1 MILGFN
7 EIGKEDVI
15 KAGGK
20 GANLGEM
27 VSAGINVPKGFVIT
41 ADAYKEFLRIN
52 SLNELLKDELTKA
65 GKDHTKLLKAAEKFR
80 KMIKMG
86 RLPENTVN
94 EVKSAYQNLGDNILV
109 AVRSSATAED
119 LSDASFAGQQESYLN
134 IRGIDDVLDKIR
146 DCYASLW
153 GNRAVI
159 YRANQNYNQLFV
171 EIAVVIQEM
180 VESEKAGVLFTLNP
194 INNNTDEM
202 QINSSYGLGESVVSG
217 RVNADSYIVD
227 KFGNIKYI
235 NIGSKQTKIIYDK
248 NANREVEVSKELRE
262 KASLNENE
270 VIKLVEVAK
279 ALKEHYRQDM
289 DIEWAIKEGEVYIL
303 QARAVTTIK
312 KNNDS
317 ELVKPYIKDIKMSK
331 MLRKQM
337 VFQLE
342 KMPFAYRALD
352 YDYMMGINN
361 QKAII
366 FNEAGI
372 NLNSNPQID
381 DDGIQTMP
389 RDSKGINRNIFK
401 LFKTIKML
409 KDYKYCAKKCE
420 AFMIDYKNKISELK
434 ELDFENMGMD
444 ECRKFLIYSLELLKS
459 LSYDRFKYALFP
471 SALNKD
477 LEKVLKRINKNYTI
491 FDLYKNLDNKT
502 AMVSRDIE
510 KLAEKIKS
518 NDKIKAA
525 IVSGENFENICREF
539 PEFKQLSKDFLY
551 KNGFKSDYNC
561 YCIDAKTFIEDPD
574 RIINLVKPLL
584 LQKDIKKDENNDFN
598 NLMDEIREV
607 GGKKY
612 NEIKKRIE
620 YFRYFHIVREESQ
633 YLWESLFYYV
643 RQCLKRT
650 NFLLTGKENYKE
662 GVANLFH
669 KELIEAM
676 ERGYLSE
683 SDFEKIKRRNQK
695 YPLALKV
702 WEASKSLVFDKAGEV
717 LKGVSGSGGVG
728 IGKACLIKSPK
739 EFYKMKRGDILV
751 CHLTDPE
758 WTPLFKLAGGVVA
771 DTGSSLS
778 HAAIVAR
785 EYQIPSVLGVGFATS
800 RFKDGDIIKVD
811 GNSGTANKVK
821 SEL

>member
-7 EIGKEDVI
+7 EICKEDVI
-15 KAGGK
+15 KVGGK

-65 GKDHTKLLKAAEKFR
+65 GRDHAKLLKAAEKFR
-80 KMIKMG
+80 KSIKMG

-94 EVKSAYQNLGDNILV
+94 EVKSAYQNLGENILV

-227 KFGNIKYI
+227 KFGRIKYI

-248 NANREVEVSKELRE
+248 NANKEVEVSKELRE

-270 VIKLVEVAK
+270 VLKLVKVAK

-317 ELVKPYIKDIKMSK
+317 ELVKPYIKDIVMSK

-337 VFQLE
+337 AFQLE

-352 YDYMMGINN
+352 YDYMIGINN

-389 RDSKGINRNIFK
+389 KDSKGINRNIFK

-420 AFMIDYKNKISELK
+420 AFMIDYENKISELK
-434 ELDFENMGMD
+434 ELDFENMGME

-477 LEKVLKRINKNYTI
+477 LEKVLKRIN
-491 FDLYKNLDNKT
+491 
-502 AMVSRDIE
+502 
-510 KLAEKIKS
+510 
-518 NDKIKAA
+518 
-525 IVSGENFENICREF
+525 
-539 PEFKQLSKDFLY
+539 
-551 KNGFKSDYNC
+551 
-561 YCIDAKTFIEDPD
+561 
-574 RIINLVKPLL
+574 
-584 LQKDIKKDENNDFN
+584 
-598 NLMDEIREV
+598 
-607 GGKKY
+607 
-612 NEIKKRIE
+612 
-620 YFRYFHIVREESQ
+620 
-633 YLWESLFYYV
+633 
-643 RQCLKRT
+643 
-650 NFLLTGKENYKE
+650 
-662 GVANLFH
+662 
-669 KELIEAM
+669 
-676 ERGYLSE
+676 
-683 SDFEKIKRRNQK
+683 
-695 YPLALKV
+695 
-702 WEASKSLVFDKAGEV
+702 
-717 LKGVSGSGGVG
+717 
-728 IGKACLIKSPK
+728 
-739 EFYKMKRGDILV
+739 
-751 CHLTDPE
+751 
-758 WTPLFKLAGGVVA
+758 
-771 DTGSSLS
+771 
-778 HAAIVAR
+778 
-785 EYQIPSVLGVGFATS
+785 
-800 RFKDGDIIKVD
+800 
-811 GNSGTANKVK
+811 
-821 SEL
+821 

>member
-7 EIGKEDVI
+7 EICKEDVI
-15 KAGGK
+15 KVGGK

-65 GKDHTKLLKAAEKFR
+65 GRDHTKLLKAAEKFR
-80 KMIKMG
+80 KSIKMG

-94 EVKSAYQNLGDNILV
+94 EVKSAYKKLGDNILV

-248 NANREVEVSKELRE
+248 NANREVEVSEELRE

-270 VIKLVEVAK
+270 VLKLVKVAK

-317 ELVKPYIKDIKMSK
+317 ELVKPYIKDIVMSK

-337 VFQLE
+337 AFQLE

-389 RDSKGINRNIFK
+389 KDSKGINRNIFK

-420 AFMIDYKNKISELK
+420 AFMIDYENKISELK
-434 ELDFENMGMD
+434 ELDFENMGME

-525 IVSGENFENICREF
+525 IVSGENFENICMEF

-574 RIINLVKPLL
+574 RIINLIKPLL

-662 GVANLFH
+662 EVANLFH
-669 KELIEAM
+669 KELTEAI

-717 LKGVSGSGGVG
+717 LKGVSGSGGVA
-728 IGKACLIKSPK
+728 IGNACLIKSPK

>member
-7 EIGKEDVI
+7 EICKEDVI
-15 KAGGK
+15 KVGGK

-27 VSAGINVPKGFVIT
+27 LSAGINVPKGFVIT

-65 GKDHTKLLKAAEKFR
+65 GRDHAKLLKVAEKFR
-80 KMIKMG
+80 KSIKMG

-94 EVKSAYQNLGDNILV
+94 EVKSAYQNLGDNVLV

-227 KFGNIKYI
+227 KFGRIKYI

-248 NANREVEVSKELRE
+248 NANKEVEVSKELRE

-270 VIKLVEVAK
+270 VLKLVKVAK

-317 ELVKPYIKDIKMSK
+317 ELVKPYIKDIVMSK

-337 VFQLE
+337 AFQLE

-352 YDYMMGINN
+352 CDYMMGINN

-389 RDSKGINRNIFK
+389 KDSKGINRNIFK

-420 AFMIDYKNKISELK
+420 AFMIDYENKIS
-434 ELDFENMGMD
+434 
-444 ECRKFLIYSLELLKS
+444 
-459 LSYDRFKYALFP
+459 
-471 SALNKD
+471 
-477 LEKVLKRINKNYTI
+477 
-491 FDLYKNLDNKT
+491 
-502 AMVSRDIE
+502 
-510 KLAEKIKS
+510 
-518 NDKIKAA
+518 
-525 IVSGENFENICREF
+525 
-539 PEFKQLSKDFLY
+539 
-551 KNGFKSDYNC
+551 
-561 YCIDAKTFIEDPD
+561 
-574 RIINLVKPLL
+574 
-584 LQKDIKKDENNDFN
+584 
-598 NLMDEIREV
+598 
-607 GGKKY
+607 
-612 NEIKKRIE
+612 
-620 YFRYFHIVREESQ
+620 
-633 YLWESLFYYV
+633 
-643 RQCLKRT
+643 
-650 NFLLTGKENYKE
+650 
-662 GVANLFH
+662 
-669 KELIEAM
+669 
-676 ERGYLSE
+676 
-683 SDFEKIKRRNQK
+683 
-695 YPLALKV
+695 
-702 WEASKSLVFDKAGEV
+702 
-717 LKGVSGSGGVG
+717 
-728 IGKACLIKSPK
+728 
-739 EFYKMKRGDILV
+739 
-751 CHLTDPE
+751 
-758 WTPLFKLAGGVVA
+758 
-771 DTGSSLS
+771 
-778 HAAIVAR
+778 
-785 EYQIPSVLGVGFATS
+785 
-800 RFKDGDIIKVD
+800 
-811 GNSGTANKVK
+811 
-821 SEL
+821 

>member
-1 MILGFN
+1 M
-7 EIGKEDVI
+7 
-15 KAGGK
+15 
-20 GANLGEM
+20 
-27 VSAGINVPKGFVIT
+27 
-41 ADAYKEFLRIN
+41 
-52 SLNELLKDELTKA
+52 
-65 GKDHTKLLKAAEKFR
+65 
-80 KMIKMG
+80 
-86 RLPENTVN
+86 
-94 EVKSAYQNLGDNILV
+94 
-109 AVRSSATAED
+109 
-119 LSDASFAGQQESYLN
+119 
-134 IRGIDDVLDKIR
+134 
-146 DCYASLW
+146 
-153 GNRAVI
+153 
-159 YRANQNYNQLFV
+159 
-171 EIAVVIQEM
+171 
-180 VESEKAGVLFTLNP
+180 
-194 INNNTDEM
+194 
-202 QINSSYGLGESVVSG
+202 
-217 RVNADSYIVD
+217 
-227 KFGNIKYI
+227 
-235 NIGSKQTKIIYDK
+235 
-248 NANREVEVSKELRE
+248 
-262 KASLNENE
+262 
-270 VIKLVEVAK
+270 
-279 ALKEHYRQDM
+279 
-289 DIEWAIKEGEVYIL
+289 
-303 QARAVTTIK
+303 
-312 KNNDS
+312 
-317 ELVKPYIKDIKMSK
+317 
-331 MLRKQM
+331 
-337 VFQLE
+337 
-342 KMPFAYRALD
+342 
-352 YDYMMGINN
+352 
-361 QKAII
+361 
-366 FNEAGI
+366 
-372 NLNSNPQID
+372 NSNPQID

-389 RDSKGINRNIFK
+389 KDSKGINRNIFK

-420 AFMIDYKNKISELK
+420 AFMIDYENKISELK
-434 ELDFENMGMD
+434 ELNFENMGMD

-525 IVSGENFENICREF
+525 IVSGENFENVCREF

-574 RIINLVKPLL
+574 RIINLIKPLL

-662 GVANLFH
+662 EVANLFH

-717 LKGVSGSGGVG
+717 LKGVSGSGGVA

-778 HAAIVAR
+778 HAALVAR

>member
-1 MILGFN
+1 
-7 EIGKEDVI
+7 
-15 KAGGK
+15 
-20 GANLGEM
+20 
-27 VSAGINVPKGFVIT
+27 
-41 ADAYKEFLRIN
+41 
-52 SLNELLKDELTKA
+52 
-65 GKDHTKLLKAAEKFR
+65 
-80 KMIKMG
+80 
-86 RLPENTVN
+86 
-94 EVKSAYQNLGDNILV
+94 
-109 AVRSSATAED
+109 
-119 LSDASFAGQQESYLN
+119 
-134 IRGIDDVLDKIR
+134 
-146 DCYASLW
+146 
-153 GNRAVI
+153 
-159 YRANQNYNQLFV
+159 
-171 EIAVVIQEM
+171 
-180 VESEKAGVLFTLNP
+180 
-194 INNNTDEM
+194 
-202 QINSSYGLGESVVSG
+202 
-217 RVNADSYIVD
+217 
-227 KFGNIKYI
+227 
-235 NIGSKQTKIIYDK
+235 
-248 NANREVEVSKELRE
+248 
-262 KASLNENE
+262 
-270 VIKLVEVAK
+270 
-279 ALKEHYRQDM
+279 
-289 DIEWAIKEGEVYIL
+289 
-303 QARAVTTIK
+303 
-312 KNNDS
+312 
-317 ELVKPYIKDIKMSK
+317 
-331 MLRKQM
+331 
-337 VFQLE
+337 
-342 KMPFAYRALD
+342 
-352 YDYMMGINN
+352 
-361 QKAII
+361 
-366 FNEAGI
+366 
-372 NLNSNPQID
+372 
-381 DDGIQTMP
+381 
-389 RDSKGINRNIFK
+389 
-401 LFKTIKML
+401 
-409 KDYKYCAKKCE
+409 
-420 AFMIDYKNKISELK
+420 
-434 ELDFENMGMD
+434 
-444 ECRKFLIYSLELLKS
+444 
-459 LSYDRFKYALFP
+459 
-471 SALNKD
+471 
-477 LEKVLKRINKNYTI
+477 
-491 FDLYKNLDNKT
+491 
-502 AMVSRDIE
+502 MVSRDIE

-525 IVSGENFENICREF
+525 IVSGENFENICMEF

-574 RIINLVKPLL
+574 RIINLIKPLL

-633 YLWESLFYYV
+633 YLCESLFYYV

-662 GVANLFH
+662 EVANLFH

-702 WEASKSLVFDKAGEV
+702 WEASKSLVFDNAGEV
-717 LKGVSGSGGVG
+717 LKGVSGSGGVA

>member
-7 EIGKEDVI
+7 EICKEDVI
-15 KAGGK
+15 KVGGK

-65 GKDHTKLLKAAEKFR
+65 GRDHAKLLKAAEKFR
-80 KMIKMG
+80 KSIKMG

-94 EVKSAYQNLGDNILV
+94 EVKSAYQNLGENILV

-227 KFGNIKYI
+227 KFGRIKYI

-248 NANREVEVSKELRE
+248 NANKEVEVSKELRE

-270 VIKLVEVAK
+270 VLKLVKVAK

-317 ELVKPYIKDIKMSK
+317 ELVKPYIKDIVMSK

-337 VFQLE
+337 AFQLE

-352 YDYMMGINN
+352 YDYMIGINN

-389 RDSKGINRNIFK
+389 KDSKGINRNIFK

-420 AFMIDYKNKISELK
+420 AFMIDYENKISELK
-434 ELDFENMGMD
+434 ELDFENMGME

-477 LEKVLKRINKNYTI
+477 LEKVLKRINKVAVQVGS
-491 FDLYKNLDNKT
+491 FLK
-502 AMVSRDIE
+502 E
-510 KLAEKIKS
+510 
-518 NDKIKAA
+518 
-525 IVSGENFENICREF
+525 
-539 PEFKQLSKDFLY
+539 QLL
-551 KNGFKSDYNC
+551 
-561 YCIDAKTFIEDPD
+561 
-574 RIINLVKPLL
+574 
-584 LQKDIKKDENNDFN
+584 
-598 NLMDEIREV
+598 
-607 GGKKY
+607 
-612 NEIKKRIE
+612 
-620 YFRYFHIVREESQ
+620 
-633 YLWESLFYYV
+633 
-643 RQCLKRT
+643 
-650 NFLLTGKENYKE
+650 
-662 GVANLFH
+662 
-669 KELIEAM
+669 
-676 ERGYLSE
+676 
-683 SDFEKIKRRNQK
+683 
-695 YPLALKV
+695 
-702 WEASKSLVFDKAGEV
+702 
-717 LKGVSGSGGVG
+717 
-728 IGKACLIKSPK
+728 
-739 EFYKMKRGDILV
+739 
-751 CHLTDPE
+751 
-758 WTPLFKLAGGVVA
+758 
-771 DTGSSLS
+771 
-778 HAAIVAR
+778 
-785 EYQIPSVLGVGFATS
+785 
-800 RFKDGDIIKVD
+800 
-811 GNSGTANKVK
+811 
-821 SEL
+821 

>member
-65 GKDHTKLLKAAEKFR
+65 GKDHAKLLKAAEKFR
-80 KMIKMG
+80 KSIKMG

-119 LSDASFAGQQESYLN
+119 LSEASFAGQQESYLN

-270 VIKLVEVAK
+270 VIKLVKVAK

-317 ELVKPYIKDIKMSK
+317 ELVKPYIKDIVMSK

-337 VFQLE
+337 AFQLE

-366 FNEAGI
+366 FSEAGI

-389 RDSKGINRNIFK
+389 KDSKGINRNIFK

-420 AFMIDYKNKISELK
+420 AFMIDYENKISELK
-434 ELDFENMGMD
+434 EIDFENMGMD

-525 IVSGENFENICREF
+525 IVSGENFENVCREF

-574 RIINLVKPLL
+574 RIINLIKPLL

-669 KELIEAM
+669 KELTEAM

-717 LKGVSGSGGVG
+717 LKGVSGSGGVA

>member
-7 EIGKEDVI
+7 EICKEDVI
-15 KAGGK
+15 KVGGK

-65 GKDHTKLLKAAEKFR
+65 GRDHAKLLKAAEKFR
-80 KMIKMG
+80 KSIKMG

-94 EVKSAYQNLGDNILV
+94 EVKSAYQNLGDNVLV

-227 KFGNIKYI
+227 KFGRIKYI

-248 NANREVEVSKELRE
+248 NANKEVEVSKELRE

-270 VIKLVEVAK
+270 VLKLVKVAK

-317 ELVKPYIKDIKMSK
+317 ELVKPYIKDIIMSK

-337 VFQLE
+337 AFQLE
-342 KMPFAYRALD
+342 KMPFAYRVLD

-389 RDSKGINRNIFK
+389 KDSKGINRNIFK

-420 AFMIDYKNKISELK
+420 AFMIDYENKISELK
-434 ELDFENMGMD
+434 EIDFENMGMD

-525 IVSGENFENICREF
+525 IVSGENFENICMEF

-598 NLMDEIREV
+598 NLMNEIREV
-607 GGKKY
+607 GGKNTMKS
-612 NEIKKRIE
+612 KKE
-620 YFRYFHIVREESQ
+620 
-633 YLWESLFYYV
+633 
-643 RQCLKRT
+643 
-650 NFLLTGKENYKE
+650 
-662 GVANLFH
+662 
-669 KELIEAM
+669 
-676 ERGYLSE
+676 
-683 SDFEKIKRRNQK
+683 
-695 YPLALKV
+695 
-702 WEASKSLVFDKAGEV
+702 
-717 LKGVSGSGGVG
+717 
-728 IGKACLIKSPK
+728 
-739 EFYKMKRGDILV
+739 
-751 CHLTDPE
+751 
-758 WTPLFKLAGGVVA
+758 
-771 DTGSSLS
+771 
-778 HAAIVAR
+778 
-785 EYQIPSVLGVGFATS
+785 
-800 RFKDGDIIKVD
+800 
-811 GNSGTANKVK
+811 
-821 SEL
+821 

>member
-65 GKDHTKLLKAAEKFR
+65 GRDHTKLLKAAEKFR

-86 RLPENTVN
+86 RFPENTVN
-94 EVKSAYQNLGDNILV
+94 EVKSAYQNLGENILV

-227 KFGNIKYI
+227 KFGKIKYI

-248 NANREVEVSKELRE
+248 NSNREVEVSKELRE

-270 VIKLVEVAK
+270 VIKLVKVAK

-289 DIEWAIKEGEVYIL
+289 DIEWAIKEDEVYIL

-317 ELVKPYIKDIKMSK
+317 ELVKPYIKDIVMSK

-337 VFQLE
+337 AFQLE

-352 YDYMMGINN
+352 YDYIMGINN

-389 RDSKGINRNIFK
+389 KDSKGINRNIFK

-420 AFMIDYKNKISELK
+420 AFMIDYENKISELK
-434 ELDFENMGMD
+434 ELNFENMGMD
-444 ECRKFLIYSLELLKS
+444 ECIKFLIYSLELLKS

-525 IVSGENFENICREF
+525 IVSGENFENVCREF

-574 RIINLVKPLL
+574 RIINLIKPLL

-662 GVANLFH
+662 EVANLFH
-669 KELIEAM
+669 KELTEAM

-717 LKGVSGSGGVG
+717 LKGVSGSGGVA
-728 IGKACLIKSPK
+728 IGNACLIKSPK

>member
-7 EIGKEDVI
+7 EICKEDVI
-15 KAGGK
+15 KVGGK

-65 GKDHTKLLKAAEKFR
+65 GRDHTKLLKAAEKFR
-80 KMIKMG
+80 KSIKMG

-94 EVKSAYQNLGDNILV
+94 EVKSAYKKLGDNILV

-227 KFGNIKYI
+227 KFGKIKYI

-270 VIKLVEVAK
+270 VLKLVKVAK

-317 ELVKPYIKDIKMSK
+317 ELVKPYIKDIVMSK

-337 VFQLE
+337 AFQLE

-389 RDSKGINRNIFK
+389 KDSKGINRNIFK

-420 AFMIDYKNKISELK
+420 AFMIDYENKISELK
-434 ELDFENMGMD
+434 EIDFENMGMD

-477 LEKVLKRINKNYTI
+477 LEKVLK
-491 FDLYKNLDNKT
+491 
-502 AMVSRDIE
+502 
-510 KLAEKIKS
+510 
-518 NDKIKAA
+518 
-525 IVSGENFENICREF
+525 
-539 PEFKQLSKDFLY
+539 
-551 KNGFKSDYNC
+551 
-561 YCIDAKTFIEDPD
+561 
-574 RIINLVKPLL
+574 
-584 LQKDIKKDENNDFN
+584 
-598 NLMDEIREV
+598 
-607 GGKKY
+607 
-612 NEIKKRIE
+612 
-620 YFRYFHIVREESQ
+620 
-633 YLWESLFYYV
+633 
-643 RQCLKRT
+643 
-650 NFLLTGKENYKE
+650 
-662 GVANLFH
+662 
-669 KELIEAM
+669 
-676 ERGYLSE
+676 
-683 SDFEKIKRRNQK
+683 
-695 YPLALKV
+695 
-702 WEASKSLVFDKAGEV
+702 
-717 LKGVSGSGGVG
+717 
-728 IGKACLIKSPK
+728 
-739 EFYKMKRGDILV
+739 
-751 CHLTDPE
+751 
-758 WTPLFKLAGGVVA
+758 
-771 DTGSSLS
+771 SS
-778 HAAIVAR
+778 
-785 EYQIPSVLGVGFATS
+785 
-800 RFKDGDIIKVD
+800 
-811 GNSGTANKVK
+811 
-821 SEL
+821 

>member
-7 EIGKEDVI
+7 EICKEDVI
-15 KAGGK
+15 KVGGK

-27 VSAGINVPKGFVIT
+27 VSVGINVPKGFVIT

-65 GKDHTKLLKAAEKFR
+65 GRDHTKLLKAAEKFR
-80 KMIKMG
+80 KSIKMG

-94 EVKSAYQNLGDNILV
+94 EVKSAYQNLGENILV

-146 DCYASLW
+146 DCYSSLW

-227 KFGNIKYI
+227 KFGKIKYI

-270 VIKLVEVAK
+270 VLKLVKVAK

-317 ELVKPYIKDIKMSK
+317 ELVKPYVKDIVMSK

-337 VFQLE
+337 AFQLE

-389 RDSKGINRNIFK
+389 KDSKGINRNIFK

-420 AFMIDYKNKISELK
+420 AFMIDYENKISELK
-434 ELDFENMGMD
+434 ELDFENMGTD

-561 YCIDAKTFIEDPD
+561 YCIDAKTFI
-574 RIINLVKPLL
+574 
-584 LQKDIKKDENNDFN
+584 
-598 NLMDEIREV
+598 
-607 GGKKY
+607 
-612 NEIKKRIE
+612 
-620 YFRYFHIVREESQ
+620 
-633 YLWESLFYYV
+633 
-643 RQCLKRT
+643 
-650 NFLLTGKENYKE
+650 
-662 GVANLFH
+662 
-669 KELIEAM
+669 
-676 ERGYLSE
+676 
-683 SDFEKIKRRNQK
+683 
-695 YPLALKV
+695 
-702 WEASKSLVFDKAGEV
+702 
-717 LKGVSGSGGVG
+717 
-728 IGKACLIKSPK
+728 
-739 EFYKMKRGDILV
+739 
-751 CHLTDPE
+751 
-758 WTPLFKLAGGVVA
+758 
-771 DTGSSLS
+771 
-778 HAAIVAR
+778 
-785 EYQIPSVLGVGFATS
+785 
-800 RFKDGDIIKVD
+800 
-811 GNSGTANKVK
+811 
-821 SEL
+821 

>member
-7 EIGKEDVI
+7 EICKEDVI
-15 KAGGK
+15 KVGGK

-27 VSAGINVPKGFVIT
+27 LSAGINVPKGFVIT

-65 GKDHTKLLKAAEKFR
+65 GRDHTKLLKAAEKFR
-80 KMIKMG
+80 KSIKMG

-94 EVKSAYQNLGDNILV
+94 EVKSAYQNLGENILV

-227 KFGNIKYI
+227 KFGRIKYI

-248 NANREVEVSKELRE
+248 NANKEVEVSKELRE

-270 VIKLVEVAK
+270 VLKLVKVAK

-317 ELVKPYIKDIKMSK
+317 ELVKPYIKDIVMSK

-352 YDYMMGINN
+352 YDYIMGINN

-389 RDSKGINRNIFK
+389 KDSKGINRNIFK

-420 AFMIDYKNKISELK
+420 AFMIDYENKISELK
-434 ELDFENMGMD
+434 ELNFENMGMD

-539 PEFKQLSKDFLY
+539 PEFK
-551 KNGFKSDYNC
+551 
-561 YCIDAKTFIEDPD
+561 
-574 RIINLVKPLL
+574 
-584 LQKDIKKDENNDFN
+584 
-598 NLMDEIREV
+598 
-607 GGKKY
+607 
-612 NEIKKRIE
+612 
-620 YFRYFHIVREESQ
+620 
-633 YLWESLFYYV
+633 
-643 RQCLKRT
+643 
-650 NFLLTGKENYKE
+650 
-662 GVANLFH
+662 
-669 KELIEAM
+669 
-676 ERGYLSE
+676 
-683 SDFEKIKRRNQK
+683 
-695 YPLALKV
+695 
-702 WEASKSLVFDKAGEV
+702 
-717 LKGVSGSGGVG
+717 
-728 IGKACLIKSPK
+728 
-739 EFYKMKRGDILV
+739 
-751 CHLTDPE
+751 
-758 WTPLFKLAGGVVA
+758 
-771 DTGSSLS
+771 
-778 HAAIVAR
+778 
-785 EYQIPSVLGVGFATS
+785 
-800 RFKDGDIIKVD
+800 
-811 GNSGTANKVK
+811 
-821 SEL
+821 

>member
-20 GANLGEM
+20 GAILGDM
-27 VSAGINVPKGFVIT
+27 VSAGINEPKCFVIT
-41 ADAYKEFLRIN
+41 ADAFIEFLRIN

-80 KMIKMG
+80 ELIKMG

-119 LSDASFAGQQESYLN
+119 LSEASFAGQQESYLN

-248 NANREVEVSKELRE
+248 NSNREVEVSKELRE

-270 VIKLVEVAK
+270 VIKLVKVAK

-337 VFQLE
+337 AFQLE

-389 RDSKGINRNIFK
+389 KDSKGINRNIFK

-409 KDYKYCAKKCE
+409 NDYKYCAKKCE

-525 IVSGENFENICREF
+525 IVSGENFENVCREF

-574 RIINLVKPLL
+574 RIINLIKPLL

-662 GVANLFH
+662 EVANLFH

-717 LKGVSGSGGVG
+717 LKGVSGSGGVE

>member
-7 EIGKEDVI
+7 EICKEDVI
-15 KAGGK
+15 KVGGK

-27 VSAGINVPKGFVIT
+27 LSAGINVPKGFVIT

-65 GKDHTKLLKAAEKFR
+65 GRDHTKLLKAAEKFR
-80 KMIKMG
+80 KSIKMG
-86 RLPENTVN
+86 KLPENTVN
-94 EVKSAYQNLGDNILV
+94 EVKSAYKKLGDNILV

-227 KFGNIKYI
+227 KFGRIKYI

-270 VIKLVEVAK
+270 VLKLVKVAK

-317 ELVKPYIKDIKMSK
+317 ELVKPYIKDIVMSK

-337 VFQLE
+337 AFQLE

-352 YDYMMGINN
+352 YDYIMGINN

-389 RDSKGINRNIFK
+389 KDSKGINRNIFK

-420 AFMIDYKNKISELK
+420 AFMIDYENKISELK
-434 ELDFENMGMD
+434 ELDFENMGME

-574 RIINLVKPLL
+574 RIINLIKPLL

-662 GVANLFH
+662 EVANLFH
-669 KELIEAM
+669 KELTEAI

-717 LKGVSGSGGVG
+717 LKGVSGSGGVA
-728 IGKACLIKSPK
+728 IGNACLIKSPK

>member
-65 GKDHTKLLKAAEKFR
+65 GRDHTKLLKAAEKFR
-80 KMIKMG
+80 KSIKMG

-94 EVKSAYQNLGDNILV
+94 EVKSAYQNLGENVLV

-227 KFGNIKYI
+227 KFGRIKYI

-270 VIKLVEVAK
+270 VLKLVKVAK

-317 ELVKPYIKDIKMSK
+317 ELVKPYIKDIIMSK
-331 MLRKQM
+331 KLRKQM
-337 VFQLE
+337 AFQLE

-366 FNEAGI
+366 FNEVGI

-389 RDSKGINRNIFK
+389 KDSKGINRNIFK

-434 ELDFENMGMD
+434 ELDFENMGME

-574 RIINLVKPLL
+574 RIINLIKPLL

-662 GVANLFH
+662 EVANLFH
-669 KELIEAM
+669 KELTEAM

-717 LKGVSGSGGVG
+717 LKGVSGSGGVA

-778 HAAIVAR
+778 HAEIVAR
-785 EYQIPSVLGVGFATS
+785 EKQIQSVLGVGYATS

>member
-7 EIGKEDVI
+7 EICKEDVI
-15 KAGGK
+15 KVGGK

-65 GKDHTKLLKAAEKFR
+65 GRDHTKLLKAAEKFR
-80 KMIKMG
+80 KSIKMG
-86 RLPENTVN
+86 KLPENTVN
-94 EVKSAYQNLGDNILV
+94 EVKSAYKKLGDNILV

-159 YRANQNYNQLFV
+159 YRANQNYNQLSV
-171 EIAVVIQEM
+171 SIAVVIQEM

-248 NANREVEVSKELRE
+248 NANREVEVSEELRE

-270 VIKLVEVAK
+270 VLKLVKVAK

-317 ELVKPYIKDIKMSK
+317 ELVKPYIKDIVMSK

-337 VFQLE
+337 AFQLE

-389 RDSKGINRNIFK
+389 KDSKGINRNIFK
-401 LFKTIKML
+401 LFKTRKML

-420 AFMIDYKNKISELK
+420 AFMIDYENKISELK
-434 ELDFENMGMD
+434 ELDFENMGME

-561 YCIDAKTFIEDPD
+561 YCIDAKTFTEDPD
-574 RIINLVKPLL
+574 RIINLIKPLL

-662 GVANLFH
+662 EVANLFH
-669 KELIEAM
+669 KELTEAM

-717 LKGVSGSGGVG
+717 LKGVSGSGGVA
-728 IGKACLIKSPK
+728 IGNACLIKSPK

>member
-7 EIGKEDVI
+7 EICKEDVI
-15 KAGGK
+15 KVGGK

-27 VSAGINVPKGFVIT
+27 LSAGINVPKGFVIT

-65 GKDHTKLLKAAEKFR
+65 GRDHAKLLKAAEKFR
-80 KMIKMG
+80 KSIKMG

-94 EVKSAYQNLGDNILV
+94 EVKSAYQNLGENILV

-227 KFGNIKYI
+227 KFGRIKYI

-270 VIKLVEVAK
+270 VLKLVKVAK

-317 ELVKPYIKDIKMSK
+317 ELVKPYIKDIVMSK

-337 VFQLE
+337 AFQLE

-352 YDYMMGINN
+352 YDYIMGINN

-389 RDSKGINRNIFK
+389 KDSKGINRNIFK

-420 AFMIDYKNKISELK
+420 AFMIDYENKISELK
-434 ELDFENMGMD
+434 ELDFENMGME

-574 RIINLVKPLL
+574 RIINLIKPLL

-662 GVANLFH
+662 EVANLFH
-669 KELIEAM
+669 KELTEAI

-717 LKGVSGSGGVG
+717 LKGVSGSGGVA
-728 IGKACLIKSPK
+728 IGNACLIKSPK

>member
-27 VSAGINVPKGFVIT
+27 LSAGINVPKGFVIT
-41 ADAYKEFLRIN
+41 ADVYKEFLRIN

-65 GKDHTKLLKAAEKFR
+65 GRDHTKLLKAAEKFR
-80 KMIKMG
+80 KSIKMG

-94 EVKSAYQNLGDNILV
+94 EVKSAYQNLGENILV

-119 LSDASFAGQQESYLN
+119 LSDASFAGQKESYLN

-270 VIKLVEVAK
+270 VIKLVKVAK

-317 ELVKPYIKDIKMSK
+317 ELVKPYIKDIVMSK

-337 VFQLE
+337 AFQLE
-342 KMPFAYRALD
+342 KMPFAYRVLD

-389 RDSKGINRNIFK
+389 KDSKGINRNIFK

-420 AFMIDYKNKISELK
+420 AFMIDYENKISELK
-434 ELDFENMGMD
+434 EIDFENMGMD

-574 RIINLVKPLL
+574 RIINLIKPLL

-620 YFRYFHIVREESQ
+620 HFRYFHIVREESQ

-662 GVANLFH
+662 EVANLFH
-669 KELIEAM
+669 KELTEAM

-717 LKGVSGSGGVG
+717 LK
-728 IGKACLIKSPK
+728 
-739 EFYKMKRGDILV
+739 D
-751 CHLTDPE
+751 
-758 WTPLFKLAGGVVA
+758 
-771 DTGSSLS
+771 
-778 HAAIVAR
+778 
-785 EYQIPSVLGVGFATS
+785 
-800 RFKDGDIIKVD
+800 
-811 GNSGTANKVK
+811 
-821 SEL
+821 